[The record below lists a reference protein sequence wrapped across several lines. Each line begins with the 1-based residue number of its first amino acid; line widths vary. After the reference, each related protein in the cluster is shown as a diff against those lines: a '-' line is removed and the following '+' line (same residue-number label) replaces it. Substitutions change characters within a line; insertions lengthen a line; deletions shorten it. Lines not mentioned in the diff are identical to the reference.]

1 MPKILV
7 NKLTI
12 PAYLADE
19 PNRNDAIKAS
29 MDTTS
34 IFCDVEYCLI
44 YDLSVFDILFINVS
58 YIFINV

>member
-12 PAYLADE
+12 LAYLADE